1 MTRAACDL
9 ILRFSTFGLV
19 WRSIKDLK
27 RITEAQAKGQSFCSL
42 SFDSD
47 STEVN
52 SHNDKDEDNDDN
64 NDEGDDFFSSS
75 SSDACIEIHDWEIL
89 QLWALYAFHVLYIY
103 SGLEW
108 FVSFLPLYY
117 YMKMIVLVITF
128 LIPNT
133 KFANFWFELLLV
145 PMMQRV
151 HELLNLDWKAIVYN
165 EMMLLPWRI
174 LDLFLLPGLM
184 SDEEAKRVMALRQYQ
199 LEKVVV
205 NNKTSFPTKNDDYKK
220 DLDNDRDTDNR
231 CSTENNS
238 KVVTFLSATVESGS
252 NEEEEKKK
260 KDKND
265 ALDELDT
272 KNTKDE
278 RIMQKNNQKTKNA
291 SNITAPHD
299 DTEKSPQNILPT
311 SLSPPPFT
319 TTTATSK
326 PSSSSSPP
334 SSSLSTSFTSPIA
347 RSRVAVSSLHLQK
360 FSRDHKVSKNA
371 TVTDSAATAI
381 GTTIASR
388 TRAKTQ
394 LLPPSPEQR
403 RQKILV
409 NQQTTVTNGPKH
421 IVKRPPSVAFKQTKA
436 SILLSQST
444 SSSSSKNV
452 KMKSNHV
459 HLDSKNNNPSSN
471 DIHEN
476 TDNMKSLRQSNNRS
490 RSGPKPESSIF
501 RRRPHHSSP
510 KAKSNENGLWYDDDD
525 DLISTSTTRK
535 SMGNSIR
542 KFITGDDNIRIRDFL
557 FDLELPSMPSPMRRS
572 DVDNADATSANVKG
586 SGRSGG
592 RGRRRRKSSSHD
604 DDDNGTSRSN
614 DKEKMNG
621 TFSPKSKIAKGH
633 VGATSE
639 RKNRMEERRRRQSL
653 EEWKKER
660 NARKAAGRSK
670 I

>member
-1 MTRAACDL
+1 
-9 ILRFSTFGLV
+9 
-19 WRSIKDLK
+19 
-27 RITEAQAKGQSFCSL
+27 
-42 SFDSD
+42 
-47 STEVN
+47 
-52 SHNDKDEDNDDN
+52 
-64 NDEGDDFFSSS
+64 
-75 SSDACIEIHDWEIL
+75 
-89 QLWALYAFHVLYIY
+89 
-103 SGLEW
+103 
-108 FVSFLPLYY
+108 
-117 YMKMIVLVITF
+117 
-128 LIPNT
+128 
-133 KFANFWFELLLV
+133 
-145 PMMQRV
+145 
-151 HELLNLDWKAIVYN
+151 
-165 EMMLLPWRI
+165 
-174 LDLFLLPGLM
+174 
-184 SDEEAKRVMALRQYQ
+184 
-199 LEKVVV
+199 
-205 NNKTSFPTKNDDYKK
+205 
-220 DLDNDRDTDNR
+220 
-231 CSTENNS
+231 
-238 KVVTFLSATVESGS
+238 
-252 NEEEEKKK
+252 
-260 KDKND
+260 
-265 ALDELDT
+265 
-272 KNTKDE
+272 
-278 RIMQKNNQKTKNA
+278 
-291 SNITAPHD
+291 
-299 DTEKSPQNILPT
+299 
-311 SLSPPPFT
+311 
-319 TTTATSK
+319 
-326 PSSSSSPP
+326 
-334 SSSLSTSFTSPIA
+334 
-347 RSRVAVSSLHLQK
+347 VAVSSLHLQK

-394 LLPPSPEQR
+394 LLAPSPEQR

-459 HLDSKNNNPSSN
+459 HLDSINNNPSSN

-476 TDNMKSLRQSNNRS
+476 TANMKSLRQSNNRS

-510 KAKSNENGLWYDDDD
+510 KAKVNDNGLWYDDDD

-572 DVDNADATSANVKG
+572 DVDNADATSTNVKG

-592 RGRRRRKSSSHD
+592 RGRRRRRNSSSHGD
-604 DDDNGTSRSN
+604 DDDGTSSSN

-633 VGATSE
+633 VGATSK

-670 I
+670 T